1 MEVASQVVPFL
12 VCMTQQG
19 KDFGAFVGHD
29 GQHGPQLDTNFDA
42 DRHVTRKSYPV
53 PEKNEMAGRRDGEIL
68 RESLQK
74 AEQNG

>member
-1 MEVASQVVPFL
+1 MASQAMPFL

-29 GQHGPQLDTNFDA
+29 GQHGPQLDANFDA
-42 DRHVTRKSYPV
+42 DRHAARKSQPV